1 MEQAVSPMPR
11 TPELE
16 AEEIF
21 DTLEFDRVLHAWMG
35 RFTLGSLSGFFTA
48 RLSRLAVSSFG
59 LTE

>member
-1 MEQAVSPMPR
+1 MEQAVSPMSR

-35 RFTLGSLSGFFTA
+35 RFTLDLSPASL
-48 RLSRLAVSSFG
+48 LLAH
-59 LTE
+59 